1 MATRFSSTELAGV
14 FAPSSVAVLGA
25 SSREGRPGHYVLQ
38 ALQMMGPRGS
48 VYPITP
54 RYEEILGMRCY
65 ADLGSA
71 PTVDLVV
78 IAGASERIETE
89 LEEAVAHGA
98 RGALVFGAP
107 IADERRA
114 AWLRRVAD
122 IARSADLPLLGPDTL
137 GFVNFQQRVAAT
149 WALPEPSPAGG
160 IAIVSQSGTVYWEAN
175 TNDPRLRFSFTAH
188 SGLEATLSMAD
199 LIRYSLELPTTR
211 VVGLYVETIRD
222 ADSFVDALELA
233 ANRGVPVVALYAGRT
248 EQARAQ
254 MMTHAGRL
262 AGDRAA
268 LEGLFRHYGVVRA
281 ESPDDW
287 WTTLSL
293 LGADRPLADG
303 GLAAVMDSG
312 GGLAMFLDYAHEFG
326 VPLAQLSPST
336 TARLG
341 DMLGVEGATVG
352 ALDFWIGDADR
363 HSNTGNLLQVLAD
376 DPGTAAVMAF
386 TTYGESQRAGF
397 ALNVADACRRAHAQ
411 TTKPIF
417 ATTYT
422 SRQVN
427 PALMLELAD
436 EGIPLLDGMRTSVHS
451 MRHAFD
457 VREFRSRWSG
467 GSGFAMDLDEG
478 ALASGRRILQSSAQ
492 LLEAEALSLLGEFGV
507 PVVPTRRA
515 ATADQ
520 AVAAAITVGYPVALK
535 TDEGITHKAARGGVQ
550 LGLGD
555 EAAVRHA
562 YRTMAAVLGPRVVVA
577 PMRRGLEVA
586 LGVVPSEFGPVIMM
600 SAGGVM
606 IEMLADRCYLLTPAS
621 PEEVAVALADLTV
634 WQVASSTLR
643 ASTLESFCKMASR
656 VSRIAYELRDVV
668 KELDINPVLVSDEG
682 CVAID
687 ALIGTYV
694 ESEEA

>member
-1 MATRFSSTELAGV
+1 MSKRFSSEELAGL

-25 SSREGRPGHYVLQ
+25 SSREGRPGHSVLQ
-38 ALQMMGPRGS
+38 ALQMMGPPGA

-54 RYEEILGMRCY
+54 RYEEILGMVCY
-65 ADLGSA
+65 ENLASA
-71 PTVDLVV
+71 PPTDLVV
-78 IAGASERIETE
+78 IAGASDRIEAE
-89 LEEAVAHGA
+89 LEDVVAHGA

-107 IADERRA
+107 VPDERRD
-114 AWLRRVAD
+114 AWLRRIGD
-122 IARSADLPLLGPDTL
+122 IAKSAGLPLLGPDTL
-137 GFVNFQQRVAAT
+137 GFVNFHHRVAAT

-160 IAIVSQSGTVYWEAN
+160 IAVVSQSGTVYWEAN
-175 TNDPRLRFSFTAH
+175 TNDPRLRFSFNAH
-188 SGLEATLSMAD
+188 SGLESTLSMAD
-199 LIRYSLELPTTR
+199 LIRYALDLPTTR

-222 ADSFVDALELA
+222 ADGFVEALDLA

-262 AGDRAA
+262 AGDRSA

-293 LGADRPLADG
+293 LGADRPLGDG

-326 VPLAQLSPST
+326 VPLAQLDPST
-336 TARLG
+336 TEKLV
-341 DMLGVEGATVG
+341 DMLGVEDATTGAI
-352 ALDFWIGDADR
+352 DFWIGDTDR

-397 ALNVADACRRAHAQ
+397 APNIADACRRARAQ
-411 TTKPIF
+411 TAKPVF
-417 ATTYT
+417 AATYT

-427 PALMLELAD
+427 PGLMLELAD
-436 EGIPLLDGMRTSVHS
+436 EGISVLDGMRTSVHA

-457 VREFRSRWSG
+457 VRDFHSRWHRRQ
-467 GSGFAMDLDEG
+467 GFAADLDR
-478 ALASGRRILQSSAQ
+478 AAVTAARGRLQSSAQ
-492 LLEAEALSLLGEFGV
+492 LLEADALSILGALGV
-507 PVVPTRRA
+507 PVVPTKRA
-515 ATADQ
+515 DTVHD
-520 AVAAAITVGYPVALK
+520 AVAASIEVGYPVVVK
-535 TDEGITHKAARGGVQ
+535 TDEGITHKAARGGVR

-555 EAAVRHA
+555 EVAVRDA
-562 YRTMAAVLGPRVVVA
+562 YRAMASSLGPRVVVA

-586 LGVVPSEFGPVIMM
+586 IGVVPSEFGPVIMV

-606 IEMLADRCYLLTPAS
+606 IETLSDRCYLLAPAT
-621 PEEVAVALADLTV
+621 PEEVAAALADLTV
-634 WQVASSTLR
+634 WKVATSTLR
-643 ASTLESFCKMASR
+643 ASTLASFCEVVSR
-656 VSRIAYELRDVV
+656 VSHVAYELRDVV

-682 CVAID
+682 
-687 ALIGTYV
+687 
-694 ESEEA
+694 